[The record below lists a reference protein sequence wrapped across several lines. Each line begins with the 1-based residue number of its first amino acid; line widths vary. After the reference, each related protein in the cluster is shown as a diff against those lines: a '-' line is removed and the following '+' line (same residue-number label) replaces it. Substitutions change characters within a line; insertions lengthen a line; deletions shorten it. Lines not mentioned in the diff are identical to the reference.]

1 MAAMWSSGTGTP
13 FEVQR
18 ESLEA
23 GPATGAVPR
32 YCSGL
37 LGGLES
43 DDGGGPR
50 DQCGTLLLLWP
61 AGRPGSVPPV
71 PVPVPDG
78 TVPVGGRERRAR
90 PRASTSTGTA
100 DWLPAGEARSYGLR
114 L

>member
-23 GPATGAVPR
+23 GPATGAVP